1 MELRPNRY
9 DELTAEQRADIDGVV
24 NAIASGREDATTVSY
39 RDYVQECR
47 ALAEQAAELVADG
60 DHDNIG
66 EAVAELVDGHQW
78 SVYYYGHA
86 IIMEHTENP
95 NAALDA
101 GYDPC
106 GNALGVVNGPDDSPD
121 IGHWLAVRSRFAVPA
136 FVADVERYAY
146 ADVERFLS

>member
-1 MELRPNRY
+1 ME
-9 DELTAEQRADIDGVV
+9 
-24 NAIASGREDATTVSY
+24 REDGTNVSY

-47 ALAEQAAELVADG
+47 ALASDAVELVAALDY
-60 DHDNIG
+60 DNASD
-66 EAVAELVDGHQW
+66 AVTELVDSHQW
-78 SVYYYGHA
+78 SIYYYGHA

-136 FVADVERYAY
+136 FVADVER
-146 ADVERFLS
+146 FLS

>member
-1 MELRPNRY
+1 MDKGRMENER
-9 DELTAEQRADIDGVV
+9 
-24 NAIASGREDATTVSY
+24 VSY
-39 RDYVQECR
+39 RDYVAECR
-47 ALAEQAAELVADG
+47 ALAENAAEAVAEG

-66 EAVAELVDGHQW
+66 DAVAELVGSHQW
-78 SVYYYGHA
+78 SIYYYGHG

-106 GNALGVVNGPDDSPD
+106 GNALAVVNGPDDSPD

-136 FVADVERYAY
+136 FVEDVMARVSA
-146 ADVERFLS
+146 